1 MTGNPIEGNIDQFWQ
16 LDFPNCQVSGDQRD
30 VTTENTLQEKIVI
43 GAKRIGSSDLY
54 THTLVGTLTSL

>member
-1 MTGNPIEGNIDQFWQ
+1 